1 MKNLLFSFALS
12 TLAFSAY
19 GQWNCSQMGMLV
31 NVSDTDLVKLYHG
44 GPYVLWPREKNKI
57 YWEITDLQ
65 GGMIHQDTTVGE
77 MAGNMTFSH
86 NVPLTDSMQV
96 SAVILHDSLVDIW
109 TGAVSQL
116 ACKTVD
122 TLYWKPNEII
132 PGVFTYRWE
141 FVGVPNQ
148 GISVMSA
155 SSVANKEL
163 ELRVYPNPASSRL
176 FIEPGTNEPK
186 AISIYNVHGQLVYF
200 EEHSVGNR
208 ELNIQDFAAGTYVLV
223 LGQNQYELFQVA
235 R

>member
-12 TLAFSAY
+12 IISLSAY

-31 NVSDTDLVKLYHG
+31 NVSDTNLVKLYHG

-65 GGMIHQDTTVGE
+65 GGIIHQDTTVGE

-96 SAVILHDSLVDIW
+96 SAVILHDSLVDIR

-116 ACKTVD
+116 ACKTAD
-122 TLYWKPNEII
+122 TLYWKPNEVI
-132 PGVFTYRWE
+132 PGVFIYRWE

-148 GISVMSA
+148 GISVLSA
-155 SSVANKEL
+155 SSVTNKEL

-208 ELNIQDFAAGTYVLV
+208 ELNIQDFATGTYVLM
-223 LGQNQYELFQVA
+223 LDQTQYELFQVA

>member
-1 MKNLLFSFALS
+1 MKNLLFSLAFS

-19 GQWNCSQMGMLV
+19 GQFDCSQMGMLV
-31 NVSDTDLVKLYHG
+31 NVSDTDYVQLYHG
-44 GPYVLWPREKNKI
+44 GPYLLWPREKNKI

-65 GGMIHQDTTVGE
+65 GGVIHQDTTVGD
-77 MAGNMTFSH
+77 MAGRMGFTH
-86 NVPLTDSMQV
+86 NVPLSDSMQV
-96 SAVILHDSLVDIW
+96 SAVILHDSIIDFM

-148 GISVMSA
+148 GISVLSA

-163 ELRVYPNPASSRL
+163 ELHVYPNPASSRL

-186 AISIYNVHGQLVYF
+186 AISIYNAHGQLVYF

-223 LGQNQYELFQVA
+223 LDQNQYELFQVA

>member
-122 TLYWKPNEII
+122 TLYWKPNEVI
-132 PGVFTYRWE
+132 PGVFIYRWE

-163 ELRVYPNPASSRL
+163 ELHVYPNPASSRL

>member
-122 TLYWKPNEII
+122 TLYWKPNEVI
-132 PGVFTYRWE
+132 PGVFIYRWE

-176 FIEPGTNEPK
+176 FIEPGTNEPM

>member
-186 AISIYNVHGQLVYF
+186 AISIYNAHGQLVYF

-223 LGQNQYELFQVA
+223 LDQNQYELFQVA